1 MLRPS
6 TSTSCELA
14 SGPVDCRLV
23 TCTSRAPSWMTLTP
37 GTERRASPT
46 LVLAVVSR
54 VAAGTTAVVTGASTT
69 RTSVR
74 EAVTTTVS
82 PKPAMDSTRGGA
94 STSSPATT
102 TPSRVSSENPDS
114 PAVTDQAP
122 AGTAGKT

>member
-6 TSTSCELA
+6 ISTSCELA
-14 SGPVDCRLV
+14 RGPVDCRLV
-23 TCTSRAPSWMTLTP
+23 TWTSRAESWMTLTP

-54 VAAGTTAVVTGASTT
+54 VAAGTTEVVTGASTT

-82 PKPAMDSTRGGA
+82 PKLAMASTRGGA
-94 STSSPATT
+94 STRSSATAM
-102 TPSRVSSENPDS
+102 PSRVSSEKPDS
-114 PAVTDQAP
+114 PAVRV
-122 AGTAGKT
+122 